1 MADTTNVR
9 RVADQLDGLIGG
21 VQDSQLGLPT
31 PCTEW
36 DVRAL
41 LDHVTG
47 GGLLFATCIRDGAC
61 SDEYLM
67 KIMTEDQVGN
77 DPVASFRAASSSFLS
92 AADAADAD
100 RVVATPW
107 GEMPVSVVLD
117 IAVADLTIHSIDLA
131 LATGADLDELD
142 LELLAR
148 ADELA
153 HQYFPSEG
161 RPPVFGPPV
170 EVTADRHPALQLA
183 AFAGRTV

>member
-9 RVADQLDGLIGG
+9 RVADQLEGLIGG

-31 PCTEW
+31 LCTEW

-61 SDEYLM
+61 SDEFLM
-67 KIMTEDQVGN
+67 TIMTEDQVGD
-77 DPVASFRAASSSFLS
+77 DPEASFRAATSAFL
-92 AADAADAD
+92 AAAEGAEADT
-100 RVVATPW
+100 VVATPW
-107 GEMPVSVVLD
+107 GEMPVAVVLD

-131 LATGADLDELD
+131 LATGADLDD
-142 LELLAR
+142 FDAELLAT
-148 ADELA
+148 ADALA
-153 HQYFPSEG
+153 HQYFPAEG

-170 EVTADRHPALQLA
+170 DVAADTHPALQLA
-183 AFAGRTV
+183 AFAGRAV